1 MPKQRRTKRTILF
14 EEFKKKIL
22 TGEMKPGE
30 LFPSARI
37 LGPSCNVS
45 QRTATSIIRELGH
58 LGLLKVSPGRRSVV
72 CAPGKNPKRPR
83 FDKPIGI
90 ISPRSDLLFVA
101 QWRDWL
107 VQHFQ
112 EKLTGEGYQAICV
125 PEDIKEEDLKAY
137 SGFVVAGEVF
147 QAPKWEM
154 LLNSGLPCVR
164 LSFFRPYPNTVY
176 VDYRLALDQV
186 GLFLARQECR
196 CVIMLT
202 CCEREAKYA
211 FNWFS
216 EIGFMK
222 TLQSYNV
229 EEYGFQRIVVTPGT
243 SKELKHLRTITS
255 AVKEKTAFLTSS
267 PAYTQIITELMANQ
281 KKILGADYEVISL
294 SRAPEEP
301 IAGGYV
307 DLKCHEIINK
317 MLEVLFTHQL
327 QRKPQI
333 GQVIAAEFY
342 P

>member
-1 MPKQRRTKRTILF
+1 MPNQRRTKKTILF
-14 EEFKKKIL
+14 EEFKRKIL
-22 TGEMKPGE
+22 SGEMKPGE
-30 LFPSARI
+30 LFPSAKT
-37 LGPSCNVS
+37 LGPSCNIS

-72 CAPGKNPKRPR
+72 CAPGKNPKRPC

-90 ISPRSDLLFVA
+90 ISPRSDLLSVA
-101 QWRDWL
+101 LWRDWL

-112 EKLTGEGYQAICV
+112 EKLQQEGYQATCV

-147 QAPKWEM
+147 QAPRWDM

-176 VDYRLALDQV
+176 VDYRLALDQI

-202 CCEREAKYA
+202 CSEREAKYA

-222 TLQSYNV
+222 TLQDYNV
-229 EEYGFQRIVVTPGT
+229 EEYGFQRIAITPGV
-243 SKELKHLRTITS
+243 SKELKHLRAITS
-255 AVKEKTAFLTSS
+255 AIKAKTAFLTSS
-267 PAYTQIITELMANQ
+267 PAYTQIITELMASQ
-281 KKILGADYEVISL
+281 KKILGADYEVVSL

-301 IAGGYV
+301 IVGGYV

-317 MLEVLFTHQL
+317 MLGVLFTHQL

-333 GQVIAAEFY
+333 GQVIAAEFN

>member
-14 EEFKKKIL
+14 EEYKKKIL
-22 TGEMKPGE
+22 SGEMKPGD
-30 LFPSARI
+30 LFPSAKI

-58 LGLLKVSPGRRSVV
+58 IGLLKVSPGRRSIV

-90 ISPRSDLLFVA
+90 ISPRADLLSVA
-101 QWRDWL
+101 LWRDWL
-107 VQHFQ
+107 VQHFR
-112 EKLTGEGYQAICV
+112 EKLTEEGFESVWIS
-125 PEDIKEEDLKAY
+125 EDIKKEDLKDY
-137 SGFVVAGEVF
+137 SGFIVAGEIL
-147 QAPKWEM
+147 QTPQWEM
-154 LLNSGLPCVR
+154 LQNSGLPCVR
-164 LSFFRPYPNTVY
+164 ISFVRPYPNTVY
-176 VDYRLALDQV
+176 VDYRPALDQV

-229 EEYGFQRIVVTPGT
+229 EEYGFQRIVITPGA

-255 AVKEKTAFLTSS
+255 AIKEKTAFLTSS

>member
-1 MPKQRRTKRTILF
+1 M
-14 EEFKKKIL
+14 
-22 TGEMKPGE
+22 
-30 LFPSARI
+30 
-37 LGPSCNVS
+37 
-45 QRTATSIIRELGH
+45 
-58 LGLLKVSPGRRSVV
+58 V

-112 EKLTGEGYQAICV
+112 EKLAGEGYQAICV

-317 MLEVLFTHQL
+317 MLEVLFLHQM
-327 QRKPQI
+327 QRKPQT
-333 GQVIAAEFY
+333 GQVIIAEFN